1 MTDPETFLTRFR
13 RFGAT
18 PAPVLYEDLFDPE
31 EGTVLHPGMKEP
43 LHGREV
49 GAYMERVLLTL
60 PGFGFEILTT
70 AVEGDTLFVEA
81 RNRADLGGETVVWN
95 TVYCLTLR
103 GSRVLRGRAYFDRIP
118 LMARLFPT
126 VALAEA
132 AAWQV

>member
-1 MTDPETFLTRFR
+1 MSDPDTFLSRFR

-18 PAPVLYEDLFDPE
+18 PDPALYEDLFDPD

-43 LHGREV
+43 LHRRHV

-60 PGFGFEILTT
+60 PGFGFKILTT
-70 AVEGDTLFVEA
+70 AVEGDTAFVEA
-81 RNRADLGGETVVWN
+81 RNRADLGGETVEWN

-118 LMARLFPT
+118 MMARLMPAVT
-126 VALAEA
+126 LAEA
-132 AAWQV
+132 AAWEV